1 MNLLIMELTRVSCQ
15 LLQVA
20 EASEEKISLLE
31 NDVFVLRDKTSS
43 CEADIQIKEETVE
56 SLQSNEVQIAQWL
69 ELVTGEAEAVNTM
82 LDKSERSLNAKITN
96 LQIYLDAALG
106 NKELLIEQL
115 KVASNVLT
123 AKKSQLDVLAQEMD
137 QGLKKL
143 EVK

>member
-43 CEADIQIKEETVE
+43 READIQIKEETVE

-115 KVASNVLT
+115 KEASNVLT